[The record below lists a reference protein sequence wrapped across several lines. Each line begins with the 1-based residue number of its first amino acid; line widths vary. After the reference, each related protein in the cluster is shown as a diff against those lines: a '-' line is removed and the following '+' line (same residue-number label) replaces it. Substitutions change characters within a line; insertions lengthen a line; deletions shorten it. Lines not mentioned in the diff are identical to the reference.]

1 MNMIAS
7 FYFALQVCPNL
18 TLMHLQ
24 RWHDTVIHQP
34 RFAAVYHPE
43 AFKEA
48 LISHKDQSTKKKQQP
63 NAAKEPFMNNVAC
76 SIYYFWIFSLFS
88 STLIHSTLELK

>member
-34 RFAAVYHPE
+34 RFAAVYQPE

-76 SIYYFWIFSLFS
+76 IVSNYYFLDFFPYFPPP
-88 STLIHSTLELK
+88 